1 MRRRISVALTGLL
14 LVGLAGAHGESAGT
28 AVRIDTGEVVGKFQL
43 NAAVRAFLGVPF
55 AAPPVGALRWKP
67 PQPAAPWPTA
77 RAATSYSA
85 QCMQPTRS
93 KTSVYYEYAGGDQPT
108 SEDCLYLNVW
118 APSEK
123 ADGKLPVMVWI
134 YGGGFQQGSAAN
146 PVFDGARLVARGV
159 IVVSINYR
167 VGIFGFMAHPDLT
180 AESPQHAS
188 GNWPA

>member
-1 MRRRISVALTGLL
+1 MRRRISVALMGLL

-77 RAATSYSA
+77 RAATSTSA

-108 SEDCLYLNVW
+108 SEDCLYLNLW

-123 ADGKLPVMVWI
+123 ADGKLPVWS
-134 YGGGFQQGSAAN
+134 GSMAAASSRD
-146 PVFDGARLVARGV
+146 PRPIPSSTARGWL
-159 IVVSINYR
+159 R
-167 VGIFGFMAHPDLT
+167 G
-180 AESPQHAS
+180 AS
-188 GNWPA
+188 LSLPSTIAWGYSGSWPIRT

>member
-1 MRRRISVALTGLL
+1 
-14 LVGLAGAHGESAGT
+14 
-28 AVRIDTGEVVGKFQL
+28 
-43 NAAVRAFLGVPF
+43 
-55 AAPPVGALRWKP
+55 
-67 PQPAAPWPTA
+67 
-77 RAATSYSA
+77 
-85 QCMQPTRS
+85 MQPTRS

-146 PVFDGARLVARGV
+146 PVFDGARLAAHGV

-167 VGIFGFMAHPDLT
+167 VGIFGFMVHPDLT

-188 GNWPA
+188 GNYGLLDQVAGLRWVKRSAATRIT

>member
-1 MRRRISVALTGLL
+1 LSALQELTG
-14 LVGLAGAHGESAGT
+14 ETAGT
-28 AVRIDTGEVVGKFQL
+28 SVRIDTGEVVGKFQS
-43 NAAVRAFLGVPF
+43 NTAVRAFLGVPF

-67 PQPAAPWPTA
+67 PQPAAPWPA
-77 RAATSYSA
+77 GRAATSTSA

-146 PVFDGARLVARGV
+146 PVFTACLTRL
-159 IVVSINYR
+159 
-167 VGIFGFMAHPDLT
+167 PDC
-180 AESPQHAS
+180 S
-188 GNWPA
+188 G